1 MQTVNYEPVK
11 VDVQV
16 EQITVTTDAFYSVCF
31 IAENET
37 APRTLHVTKLQ
48 DLLDNGYYRHSRAY
62 NFVQTVFNQRSMTDV
77 YVRAKRMDETY
88 EEALSADDNTNF
100 YYVVIEDKTPSVVLA
115 FNEYL
120 NASDELKLQFFSSD
134 EVVDVSGRKIVYYY
148 QPSFDGLNILPFYS
162 DGINDYLAFDGGEL
176 VLWDDSSQILLEP
189 HDMTFEEASARK
201 PVYPEA
207 AWIGLCGF
215 YFPSRIQWLYK
226 FLAKVETF
234 KPTQIPDLS
243 TTSVLINSVDKATTG
258 SGMTGESVPI
268 NVQVSL
274 DWVKYAL
281 QQSVWKKLYTEEKI
295 SLTQSGLTVL
305 ENEIKRVL
313 DLAVSE
319 GMFSEYSITQRSLD
333 RTTYKASF
341 KFTATLV
348 HSILGVD
355 KVEGTVYQ

>member
-31 IAENET
+31 ITEHDF
-37 APRTLHVTKLQ
+37 APRTVHVTKLQ
-48 DLLDNGYYRHSRAY
+48 DLLDNNYYRFQNAY
-62 NFVQTVFNQRSMTDV
+62 NFVQTVFNQRSMKDV
-77 YVRAKRMDETY
+77 YVRAKRTNETY

-120 NASDELKLQFFSSD
+120 NSSDELKLQFFSSD
-134 EVVDVSGRKIVYYY
+134 EAVDVSDRKIVYYY
-148 QPSFDGLNILPFYS
+148 QPSFEGLEIASWYS
-162 DGINDYLAFDGGEL
+162 DGYQDYWDWDSNDN
-176 VLWDDSSQILLEP
+176 VLWEDESLVTLDI
-189 HDMTFEEASARK
+189 HDMTFEEANSRK

-207 AWIGLCGF
+207 AWIGRCGY
-215 YFPSRIQWLYK
+215 YFPSRVQWLHK
-226 FLAKVETF
+226 FLAKVESF

-355 KVEGTVYQ
+355 KVEGSVYQ